1 MATINTQGCAIRISD
16 GNSPL
21 VYSDV
26 EEVLSFSGP
35 SGSRSVIDVTSLSST
50 GREKE
55 VGIPDYGQVTFEINY
70 SGLNTNHLALY
81 DLFQSGVARE
91 FQIVFDRSPEEIYS
105 FQAFVLN
112 FQFQTGIDDVVKASV
127 TLEISGTVS
136 DNQA

>member
-16 GNSPL
+16 GTSPS
-21 VYSDV
+21 VFSDV

-55 VGIPDYGQVTFEINY
+55 VGIPDYGQVSFEINY

-81 DLFQSGVARE
+81 DLFQSGASRD

-105 FQAFVLN
+105 FTAFVLN

-127 TLEISGTVS
+127 TLEITGTVT
-136 DNQA
+136 DNQ